1 MHHKMSIFEAISTF
15 EGVAIQDTQMAM
27 HHSVSQV
34 PRQCRRR
41 KVAVSPLLP
50 QPEKEEAG
58 KQYE

>member
-1 MHHKMSIFEAISTF
+1 MHHKMSVFEAISTV

-27 HHSVSQV
+27 HHSVSQLAQ
-34 PRQCRRR
+34 QCRRK

-58 KQYE
+58 KRHE